1 MVKVETPATGTYTLV
16 AVASVIVIVAAIL
29 VVEVETPVGCTYAF
43 GSVVSVG
50 CVLEEV
56 ETEAICRPLR

>member
-1 MVKVETPATGTYTLV
+1 MVKVETPATGTYALV

-43 GSVVSVG
+43 GSVVSGG